1 MQKSNS
7 RLNLVQVVSR
17 LLMFLSFHTD
27 VRNGYVTQTFSF
39 GGFIEGLVSFVLTI
53 SGKLMG
59 CFDLGDLASASQD
72 EDLYQPQH

>member
-7 RLNLVQVVSR
+7 RLNLVQVMSR

-27 VRNGYVTQTFSF
+27 VRNGYVTHTLSF
-39 GGFIEGLVSFVLTI
+39 GGFIEGLMSFVFTS

-59 CFDLGDLASASQD
+59 CLDLGDLASASQD
-72 EDLYQPQH
+72 EDLY